1 MGRKMKKLIMIFI
14 MILSLSVFAFANEE
28 NPFNI
33 GCPVFSDVDVFIK
46 SQKIICTGDHLSINY
61 VISGKEKENVSAV
74 IDCKALGFQ
83 RLCNDIVIPLDFCI
97 KSKEKEIPFEVYRN
111 GNLVDKSSYYSGLKE
126 YGGEYK
132 YEDKIEIKFAF
143 ELKGEK
149 TITVS
154 YENLKFRGMFANCI
168 DVMLA
173 KNPDGKPIDYTFI
186 YKVDNDAKL
195 DQRILYPH
203 HINLI
208 ASDGYAN
215 ENIKLNFVQKKEK
228 DFSLQAEL
236 KQYNA
241 ESNNERFA
249 ISYYPMTI
257 GVWGS
262 PENLILSSDDYSL
275 NLSEEKLPEDFLL
288 YLTKA
293 QLSYLRN
300 AIYAFHGYKFKNKNY
315 ADLFEKEVWY
325 KINPNFSENDFNEI
339 ERANITLIKKY
350 EEK

>member
-1 MGRKMKKLIMIFI
+1 MGRKMKKLITIFI
-14 MILSLSVFAFANEE
+14 MILSLSVFTFANED
-28 NPFNI
+28 NPFDI
-33 GCPVFSDVDVFIK
+33 GCPVFSDKDVFIK

-61 VISGKEKENVSAV
+61 VISGKEKKRVSAV
-74 IDCKALGFQ
+74 IDCKVLGFQ
-83 RLCNDIVIPLDFCI
+83 RIVNDIVIPLDFCL
-97 KSKEKEIPFEVYRN
+97 KCDGKEIPFEVYKN
-111 GNLVDKSSYYSGLKE
+111 NELVEKESYYSGLKNSSGQ
-126 YGGEYK
+126 YWTT
-132 YEDKIEIKFAF
+132 DKIEIRFNF
-143 ELKGEK
+143 ELRGEK
-149 TITVS
+149 AITVS
-154 YENLKFRGMFANCI
+154 YENLKFHGMFANGI

-241 ESNNERFA
+241 ESNNERIV

-262 PENLILSSDDYSL
+262 PQNLFLSSDDYSL

-288 YLTKA
+288 FLSKA
-293 QLSYLRN
+293 QLAYLRN

-315 ADLFEKEVWY
+315 ADLFAKEVWY